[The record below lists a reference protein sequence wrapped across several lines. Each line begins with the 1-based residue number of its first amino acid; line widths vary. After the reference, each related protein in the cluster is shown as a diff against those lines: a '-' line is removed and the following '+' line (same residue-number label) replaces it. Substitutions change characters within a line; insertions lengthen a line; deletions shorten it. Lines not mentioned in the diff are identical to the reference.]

1 MWSGP
6 LRRIDN
12 FRWKIPEDYVSDA
25 MRRAGVRMRVPGM
38 IYATEKMKRQIVR
51 DNAPEQVANVAT
63 LPGIVRVS
71 MAMPDIHW
79 GYGFPIGG
87 VAAFDGEE
95 GVVSPG
101 GVGYDINCLSP
112 DTKILTE
119 NGYWVELKE
128 LPKKIYD
135 ENVRIYNADEGH
147 NDSSLISFVS
157 ERPIA
162 PEETAIR
169 IITESGR
176 VIEGSEDHPVLT
188 PEGYKPLGDITGEDM
203 VLIYPFEGV
212 RYEEREGVIID
223 EDSFKNE
230 DYQIVKYLK
239 ERGLI
244 PLRWSDPKAGVIARI
259 LGFGFGDGHLGEMSG
274 RITISF
280 FGRES
285 TLTHLKKDIEKL
297 GMKCAIYSREREYR
311 IETVS
316 GWFEGRSRSAEL
328 RVSSRSFAVLLEK
341 LGMPKGNKSKIEY
354 GVPEWIMESP
364 LWIKRNFLAGLFG
377 ADGSIVGFKKNTPLP
392 INLTQGKSEELREN
406 LIEFLNCVA
415 LMLSEFGIKTT
426 IYEVKSRK
434 GVTYRLSVVGEESI
448 RKFLGMINY
457 EYDLEK
463 KERGLLAYAYLLFKR
478 RVKEERKLAADSARE
493 VYKESKSV
501 MKAYDSVKHVVNK
514 RFVERAVYNG
524 MDNPRLPGGFPSFER
539 FASDRGFPGGFAA
552 ERIEKIERIKPDY
565 AKFYDLGVV
574 HDAHNFIAN
583 GIVVHNCGVRLLRTD
598 LTVEDVRPKIREVVD
613 TLFANIP
620 SGVGAK
626 GRLRL
631 TVGELNE
638 VLDRGAKWAV
648 EHGYGW
654 QEDLERIEENGG
666 MKSADSS
673 KVSHKAKSR
682 GLPQLGTLGAGN
694 HFLEVQV
701 VEKVYIPEI
710 AKKFGITGEGQ
721 ITVMIHTGSRGLGHQ
736 VATDYI
742 RVMEEA
748 LRKYGIR
755 VPDMQLAC
763 APAGS
768 REVEDYF
775 GAMCAAA
782 NYAFTNRQLITHWV
796 RESFRKV
803 FEADPEDLGMEVV
816 YDVAHNIAKY
826 EEHVVDG
833 KRRRLYVH
841 RKGATRA
848 FPAGRPELSGVY
860 RDVGQPVLIPGDMG
874 TASYVLVGT
883 DRALE
888 ETFGSTCH
896 GAGRVLSRA
905 AAKRRFWGRDVQKK
919 LMSEGIYL
927 RAADMRVVAE
937 EAPDAYK
944 DVGDV
949 VEAVEGAGISRIVAK
964 LRPIGVVKG

>member
-6 LRRIDN
+6 IRRIDN
-12 FRWKIPEDYVSDA
+12 FRWKIPEDYVSEA
-25 MRRAGVRMRVPGM
+25 MRRAGVRMRVPGI
-38 IYATEKMKRQIVR
+38 IYATEKMKQQIVR

-87 VAAFDGEE
+87 VAAFDEEE

-101 GVGYDINCLSP
+101 GVGYDINC
-112 DTKILTE
+112 
-119 NGYWVELKE
+119 
-128 LPKKIYD
+128 
-135 ENVRIYNADEGH
+135 
-147 NDSSLISFVS
+147 
-157 ERPIA
+157 
-162 PEETAIR
+162 
-169 IITESGR
+169 
-176 VIEGSEDHPVLT
+176 
-188 PEGYKPLGDITGEDM
+188 
-203 VLIYPFEGV
+203 
-212 RYEEREGVIID
+212 
-223 EDSFKNE
+223 
-230 DYQIVKYLK
+230 
-239 ERGLI
+239 
-244 PLRWSDPKAGVIARI
+244 
-259 LGFGFGDGHLGEMSG
+259 
-274 RITISF
+274 
-280 FGRES
+280 
-285 TLTHLKKDIEKL
+285 
-297 GMKCAIYSREREYR
+297 
-311 IETVS
+311 
-316 GWFEGRSRSAEL
+316 
-328 RVSSRSFAVLLEK
+328 
-341 LGMPKGNKSKIEY
+341 
-354 GVPEWIMESP
+354 
-364 LWIKRNFLAGLFG
+364 
-377 ADGSIVGFKKNTPLP
+377 
-392 INLTQGKSEELREN
+392 
-406 LIEFLNCVA
+406 
-415 LMLSEFGIKTT
+415 
-426 IYEVKSRK
+426 
-434 GVTYRLSVVGEESI
+434 
-448 RKFLGMINY
+448 
-457 EYDLEK
+457 
-463 KERGLLAYAYLLFKR
+463 
-478 RVKEERKLAADSARE
+478 
-493 VYKESKSV
+493 
-501 MKAYDSVKHVVNK
+501 
-514 RFVERAVYNG
+514 
-524 MDNPRLPGGFPSFER
+524 
-539 FASDRGFPGGFAA
+539 
-552 ERIEKIERIKPDY
+552 
-565 AKFYDLGVV
+565 
-574 HDAHNFIAN
+574 
-583 GIVVHNCGVRLLRTD
+583 GVRLLRTD
-598 LTVEDVRPKIREVVD
+598 LTVEDMRPKIREVVD

-638 VLDRGAKWAV
+638 VLDRGARWAV

-654 QEDLERIEENGG
+654 HDDLDRIEEGGG

-748 LRKYGIR
+748 LRKYGIK

-763 APAGS
+763 APARS

-803 FEADPEDLGMEVV
+803 FETDPEDLGMEVV

-833 KRRRLYVH
+833 KRRMLYVH

-883 DRALE
+883 ERALH

-919 LMSEGIYL
+919 LMGEGIYL